1 MAEPR
6 FLLVRLGSLGD
17 IVHIFPAL
25 PAAAALRDTFP
36 DARIDWV
43 VDSKW
48 KRLLEGNSDLSNVIS
63 LKSKSASGISDAV
76 RHLRAAKYTH
86 AIDFQG
92 LYKSALL
99 AFASGAPRRIGFQ
112 RSYAREGFASLF
124 YTDRLNPRGTHKLDH
139 NLTLAERA
147 GAQRLPPKFPIVVR
161 ADDETRLT

>member
-17 IVHIFPAL
+17 IVHAL
-25 PAAAALRDTFP
+25 PAGRALRDSFP
-36 DARIDWV
+36 EARIDWV

-124 YTDRLNPRGTHKLDH
+124 YTDRLNPRGTHKLEH
-139 NLTLAERA
+139 NLTLAEAA
-147 GAQRLPPKFPIVVR
+147 GAKKSPARSP
-161 ADDETRLT
+161 